1 MSVYVL
7 PLPCNQKDSL
17 FYVVTE
23 PEFNEL
29 PYEYQRRF
37 KKYSNVSSKANKGPD
52 SKRYRKSDGLG
63 KLPLKKKNQ
72 KDFDSELN
80 EFVTGVPGVTFDNT
94 GNFFYKGVYVG
105 NSRVPKEV
113 VEANVKKEQKKPFT
127 TALNVSKAIG
137 KLRPKRVPFRNPLN
151 IEQISRKYYP
161 GYYTMQYSVAEW
173 YAKNYFKNGVVIK
186 YALLERQNYVKITD
200 LTNFNDIIG
209 RLTLKAEVAGEAAR
223 AEIDDLI
230 KKLEFMYQYN
240 MTSDEQQKIKI
251 RECRLHDIEL
261 HKQKGAPKASRRDAE
276 PILKNRCSIPNIDF
290 VVMKELCSMIED
302 DIFIFDE
309 VPTFYGTY
317 GPKFHPEVVICRPEI
332 LSDQGEV
339 RDGSDV
345 VIPLLSRGTFEAGT
359 VFYKAFPPDLPEE
372 YRQLWLIENASTEEG
387 KKKATEDLM
396 TMFDKQ
402 AEEFE
407 MQLPS
412 SSAEAP

>member
-1 MSVYVL
+1 MSVYIL
-7 PLPCNQKDSL
+7 SLPCEQKDSL

-37 KKYSNVSSKANKGPD
+37 KKYSNVISKANKGPD

-105 NSRVPKEV
+105 NTSDPKEV
-113 VEANVKKEQKKPFT
+113 VEANVKAKQKKLFT
-127 TALNVSKAIG
+127 TVLNVSKAIG

-173 YAKNYFKNGVVIK
+173 YAKNYFENGVVIK

-200 LTNFNDIIG
+200 LTIFNYIIG

-240 MTSDEQQKIKI
+240 MTSDEQQKIKT
-251 RECRLHDIEL
+251 RECRLYDIEL
-261 HKQKGAPKASRRDAE
+261 RKQRGAPRASKRDAE

-290 VVMKELCSMIED
+290 VVMKKLCSMIED
-302 DIFIFDE
+302 DIFVFDE
-309 VPTFYGTY
+309 VPTVYGTY
-317 GPKFHPEVVICRPEI
+317 GPEFHSEVVICRPEI

-339 RDGSDV
+339 TGGSDK
-345 VIPLLSRGTFEAGT
+345 VIPLDERGTFEAGT